1 MSPITADTI
10 RVWRKKLFGVWSVYK
25 KSKMGMAGLYIL
37 FFFVFLAIFAPFIAP
52 YDPTLRLTSKVSAD
66 YIPPSWFRTFDP
78 NPLDRMQVIA
88 NPNFT
93 SPTDWKYYEE
103 DAYNQYVSGEYD
115 PDDTATNN
123 PGGSY
128 KITFIDNSTSLALG
142 YEETTPIAY
151 LETTFNWTYNRIP
164 PEIRILVKLKID
176 AINFTVA
183 NLESYVQLIPPYAD
197 EPVPTATGST
207 TEIRLYPSY
216 TTGVYSL
223 TDPPIRLDILEPI
236 FNTTGTIKFRFKFR
250 LRTLNPDPS
259 ILGKLVIHVDEV
271 QLITYET
278 EFGLMGT
285 SDFGG
290 DVFSEF
296 VFGAQISLIIGL
308 LATALALAIGVTIGL
323 IAGYYGGL
331 AGEIIMQLI
340 NFMLIL
346 PGLPLL
352 IVLAAVLGPSFTNLI
367 LVIGLVGW
375 PGTAILIRSQVLSER
390 EKAYVEAARAAGAS
404 DLYIIFRHILPNVL
418 PLVFV
423 QLTGGVAGAILSES
437 GLAFL
442 GLSDPNITSWGKMLQ
457 LASGTGA
464 FSNGSWW
471 YVLFP
476 GLGIAA
482 LSLAFVFI
490 GTALDEVLNP
500 KLHEH

>member
-1 MSPITADTI
+1 VSPINADTL
-10 RVWRKKLFGVWSVYK
+10 RVIKMKVLGVWKEYK
-25 KSKMGMAGLYIL
+25 RSKMGMAGLYIL
-37 FFFVFLAIFAPFIAP
+37 LFFIFIALFAPYIAP
-52 YDPTLRLTSKVSAD
+52 YDPALRLTSKVSAD
-66 YIPPSWFRTFDP
+66 FIPPSWARP
-78 NPLDRMQVIA
+78 LNPHPLDRMQVLA
-88 NPNFT
+88 DPNFT
-93 SPTDWKYYEE
+93 RSDSWSFSSEPQYAKYVTG
-103 DAYNQYVSGEYD
+103 AYD
-115 PDDTATNN
+115 PTVTAIGN
-123 PGGSY
+123 PGGSF
-128 KITFIDNSTSLALG
+128 KVTFIDNSTTIALG
-142 YEETTPIAY
+142 YENATPVAYVETK
-151 LETTFNWTYNRIP
+151 FNWSFPVSP
-164 PEIRILVKLKID
+164 PEIKIVLYMRVD
-176 AINFTVA
+176 AVNLSVS
-183 NLESYVQLIPPYAD
+183 NLESYVQLIPPGED
-197 EPVPTATGST
+197 KPVPTATGAL
-207 TEIRLYPSY
+207 TEIRIYPSLVS
-216 TTGVYSL
+216 GIFAKVE
-223 TDPPIRLDILEPI
+223 PPIRSDIIKPV
-236 FNTTGTIKFRFKFR
+236 FNETGEITFRFRFSLKTF
-250 LRTLNPDPS
+250 NPDPS
-259 ILGKLVIHVDEV
+259 VTGSLTVYVDSV

-296 VFGAQISLIIGL
+296 VYGAQISLIIGL
-308 LATALALAIGVTIGL
+308 LATALSLAIGVTIGL

-367 LVIGLVGW
+367 LVIGIVGW

-457 LASGTGA
+457 LASQTGA

-482 LSLAFVFI
+482 LSLSFVFI

-500 KLHEH
+500 KLRER